1 MSESQLP
8 SDRSFIDL
16 GLMLTNQI
24 VNTKTKLKEIY
35 PSVIYEWEG

>member
-16 GLMLTNQI
+16 GFILTNQI
-24 VNTKTKLKEIY
+24 VNIKTKLKEIN
-35 PSVIYEWEG
+35 PTLIY